1 VEGRGTAGAAKARGT
16 AGAAKTDARLERGR
30 ATRERLLR
38 AARAQFG
45 AHGYDGASLDAI
57 LDQAGVKRG
66 ALYHHFESK
75 QELFDAV
82 LDREVAQLAE
92 RVANAAADARDPV
105 EALRIGCRTWLR
117 ISLDPEVQRIV
128 LLDPPSVVGYTRW
141 RELDEL
147 HTLGGLRRN
156 LELIRE
162 QGRLAEG
169 DVDLLAHMVLASV
182 SEAALLIA
190 RADKPRSA
198 LKVGEAAVQTLIDG
212 LVR

>member
-1 VEGRGTAGAAKARGT
+1 MLAMVDGRI
-16 AGAAKTDARLERGR
+16 ERGR
-30 ATRERLLR
+30 ATRERLIE
-38 AARAQFG
+38 AAREQFG
-45 AHGYDGASLDAI
+45 TVGYDAASLDAI
-57 LDQAGVKRG
+57 LAAAGVKRG

-82 LDREVAQLAE
+82 LDREVAEIAQRIAKT
-92 RVANAAADARDPV
+92 AGAASDPV
-105 EALRIGCRTWLR
+105 ESLRIGCRAWLR
-117 ISLDPEVQRIV
+117 MALDPELQRIV
-128 LLDPPSVVGYTRW
+128 LLDPPSVVGWTRW

-156 LELIRE
+156 LELIAE
-162 QGRLAEG
+162 QGRLADG
-169 DVDLLAHMVLASV
+169 DIDLFAHMILASL

-198 LKVGEAAVQTLIDG
+198 LKVGEAAVETLLAG

>member
-1 VEGRGTAGAAKARGT
+1 MVDGRI
-16 AGAAKTDARLERGR
+16 ERGR
-30 ATRERLLR
+30 ATRERLIE
-38 AARAQFG
+38 AAREQFG
-45 AHGYDGASLDAI
+45 AAGYEAASLDAI
-57 LDQAGVKRG
+57 LAAAGVKRG

-82 LDREVAQLAE
+82 LDREIAE
-92 RVANAAADARDPV
+92 ISRRIAKKAGAASDPV
-105 EALRIGCRTWLR
+105 ESLRIGCREWLR
-117 ISLDPEVQRIV
+117 MALDPAVQRIV
-128 LLDPPSVVGYTRW
+128 LIDPPSVVGWTRW

-156 LELIRE
+156 LELIAE
-162 QGRLAEG
+162 QGRLADG
-169 DVDLLAHMVLASV
+169 DIDLFAHMLLASL

-198 LKVGEAAVQTLIDG
+198 LKVGEATVGTLLAG

>member
-1 VEGRGTAGAAKARGT
+1 MLAMVDGRI
-16 AGAAKTDARLERGR
+16 ERGR
-30 ATRERLLR
+30 ATRERLIE
-38 AARAQFG
+38 AAREQFG
-45 AHGYDGASLDAI
+45 TVGYDAASLDAI
-57 LDQAGVKRG
+57 LAAAGVKRG

-82 LDREVAQLAE
+82 LDREVAEIAQRIAKT
-92 RVANAAADARDPV
+92 AGAASDPV
-105 EALRIGCRTWLR
+105 ESLRIGCRAWLR
-117 ISLDPEVQRIV
+117 MALNPELQRIV
-128 LLDPPSVVGYTRW
+128 LLDPPSVVGWTRW

-156 LELIRE
+156 LELIAE
-162 QGRLAEG
+162 QGRLADG
-169 DVDLLAHMVLASV
+169 DIDLFAHMILASL

-198 LKVGEAAVQTLIDG
+198 LKVGEAAVETLLAG

>member
-1 VEGRGTAGAAKARGT
+1 MAEAGKALDGRV
-16 AGAAKTDARLERGR
+16 ERGR
-30 ATRERLLR
+30 ATRERLIEAGR
-38 AARAQFG
+38 EQFG

-57 LDQAGVKRG
+57 LAQAGAKRG

-82 LDREVAQLAE
+82 LDREVAAIAQRIAKE
-92 RVANAAADARDPV
+92 AGAASDPV
-105 EALRIGCRTWLR
+105 ESLRIGCRAWLR
-117 ISLDPEVQRIV
+117 MALDPALQRIV
-128 LLDPPSVVGYTRW
+128 LLDPPSVVGWTRW
-141 RELDEL
+141 RELDEV

-156 LELIRE
+156 LELIAE
-162 QGRLAEG
+162 QGRLADG
-169 DVDLLAHMVLASV
+169 DIDLLAHMLLASL

-198 LKVGEAAVQTLIDG
+198 LAVGQATIETLIAG

>member
-1 VEGRGTAGAAKARGT
+1 MCRVDGRV
-16 AGAAKTDARLERGR
+16 ERGR
-30 ATRERLLR
+30 ATRERLIEAGR
-38 AARAQFG
+38 EQFG

-57 LDQAGVKRG
+57 LAQAGAKRG

-82 LDREVAQLAE
+82 LDREVAAIAQRIAKE
-92 RVANAAADARDPV
+92 AGAASDPV
-105 EALRIGCRTWLR
+105 ESLRIGCRAWLR
-117 ISLDPEVQRIV
+117 MALDPALQRIV
-128 LLDPPSVVGYTRW
+128 LLDPPSVVGWTRW
-141 RELDEL
+141 RELDEV

-156 LELIRE
+156 LELIAE
-162 QGRLAEG
+162 QGRLADG
-169 DVDLLAHMVLASV
+169 DIDLLAHMLLASL

-198 LKVGEAAVQTLIDG
+198 LAVGQATIETLIAG